1 MSFLCYVL
9 SLLCPF
15 FVMSY
20 LCYVLSL
27 LCPIFVMSYFCYV
40 LSLLCHI
47 FVMSFLCYV
56 LSLLCPIFVMSYLC
70 YVLSLS
76 CPIFVMSYLCYVL
89 SLLCPIFVMSFLCHV
104 LSLLGPICLMFNL
117 RILWKVYCLRL
128 SYLSGI
134 LNYVFIVDWWRVYL
148 CANRNS
154 WFVFF
159 ISTSRA
165 TCRGIH
171 LVCKGSSRSTWLVIL
186 YAAEI
191 LNPFSLT
198 IFPQE
203 HL

>member
-1 MSFLCYVL
+1 MSYLCYVLTLLWPIFVMSFLCYVL
-9 SLLCPF
+9 SLLSPF

-27 LCPIFVMSYFCYV
+27 LCPIFVMSY
-40 LSLLCHI
+40 
-47 FVMSFLCYV
+47 LCYV

-76 CPIFVMSYLCYVL
+76 CPIFVRTYLSNVQFTNFMK
-89 SLLCPIFVMSFLCHV
+89 SLLFTVKLLVWNIELCFH
-104 LSLLGPICLMFNL
+104 SWLM
-117 RILWKVYCLRL
+117 K
-128 SYLSGI
+128 
-134 LNYVFIVDWWRVYL
+134 RVYL